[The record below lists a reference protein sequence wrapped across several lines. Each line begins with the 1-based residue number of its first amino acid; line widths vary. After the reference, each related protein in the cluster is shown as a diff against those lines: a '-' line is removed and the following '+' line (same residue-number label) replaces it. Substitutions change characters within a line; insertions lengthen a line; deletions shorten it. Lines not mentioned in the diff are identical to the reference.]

1 MNLILTFDYEL
12 FGDGTG
18 DVFTHII
25 EPTNT
30 ILGLCQ
36 KQGIKTTIFFEVL
49 EHLKLKEEWESGNTM
64 GYTKNPVNAI
74 EEQIQQAAMAGHDI
88 QLHIHPQWHNAKYEN
103 GKWQLNINNWRLGDF
118 KGESNYGIKEL
129 ISDCKT
135 ALEELIWPVKH
146 DYKCIGLRA
155 GGYNI
160 MPSSEVYSAMHA
172 LGMKYDSSVYPGGY
186 ETGNLSKYDYNNVP
200 TELDHWWADANDI
213 RKVSGKEKEI
223 LEIPIFALPVARWK
237 RILTLSKIKSLLLR
251 KNNAISSN
259 AKEKIGK
266 KGILEK
272 IQFMFQKEAST
283 WDVCMFSN
291 SLHKKFFRHIEKLLA
306 SKRKSYVLIGHPKSL
321 QNKKLLENFISTAQK
336 GKTEYEFKTLT
347 EYYDTIRLNTDNT
360 DSTDNHG

>member
-30 ILGLCQ
+30 IFDLCQ

-49 EHLKLKEEWESGNTM
+49 EYLKLKEEWESGDTM
-64 GYTKNPVNAI
+64 GYEKDPIKAI
-74 EEQIQQAAMAGHDI
+74 EQQIQQAAIDSHDI

-103 GKWQLNINNWRLGDF
+103 GKWHLNLNNWRLGSF
-118 KGESNYGIKEL
+118 KGENNYSIKEL
-129 ISDCKT
+129 ILDCKI
-135 ALEELIWPVKH
+135 ALEKLIKPVKP

-160 MPSSEVYSAMHA
+160 MPSAKVYTAMFE

-186 ETGNLSKYDYNNVP
+186 ETGKLSKYNYYNVP
-200 TELDHWWADANDI
+200 TESDHWWADANDI
-213 RKVSGKEKEI
+213 RNASNKEKEI
-223 LEIPIFALPVARWK
+223 LEIPIFALPFARWK
-237 RILTLSKIKSLLLR
+237 RILTPSKIKSLLLR
-251 KNNAISSN
+251 KSNAISSN

-272 IQFMFQKEAST
+272 IHFMLQLEAAT
-283 WDVCMFSN
+283 WDVCMFSK
-291 SLHKKFFRHIEKLLA
+291 SLHKKFFRHIENNLTNQ
-306 SKRKSYVLIGHPKSL
+306 RKNFVLIGHPKSL
-321 QNKKLLENFISTAQK
+321 QNKRLFEDFISTARER
-336 GKTEYEFKTLT
+336 KTDYQFKTLT
-347 EYYDTIRLNTDNT
+347 EYYESII
-360 DSTDNHG
+360 

>member
-18 DVFTHII
+18 DVFKHII
-25 EPTNT
+25 KPSNT

-49 EHLKLKEEWESGNTM
+49 EYIKLKEVWEQGNTM
-64 GYTKNPVNAI
+64 GYTKNPVKAI
-74 EEQIQQAAMAGHDI
+74 ERQIQQAAKAGHDI

-103 GKWQLNINNWRLGDF
+103 DKWNLNLNNWRLGDF
-118 KGESNYGIKEL
+118 KGEDNYGVKVL
-129 ISDCKT
+129 IAECKT
-135 ALEELIWPVKH
+135 ALEALIRPVKP

-160 MPSSEVYSAMHA
+160 MPSAKVYSAMLA

-186 ETGNLSKYDYNNVP
+186 ETGNLSKYDYRRIP
-200 TELDHWWADANDI
+200 LEFDHWWTDASDI
-213 RKVSGKEKEI
+213 RKVSDKEKEI

-237 RILTLSKIKSLLLR
+237 RILTASKIKSLLFR

-266 KGILEK
+266 KSIAGK
-272 IQFMFQKEAST
+272 IKFMLQKEAST
-283 WDVCMFSN
+283 WDVCMFSQA
-291 SLHKKFFRHIEKLLA
+291 LHKKFFRHIENNLVNQ
-306 SKRKSYVLIGHPKSL
+306 RNNFVLIGHPKSL
-321 QNKKLLENFISTAQK
+321 QNKILFEDFISTAQNR
-336 GKTEYEFKTLT
+336 KTNYQFKTLT
-347 EYYDTIRLNTDNT
+347 EYYESII
-360 DSTDNHG
+360 